1 LVISVGFIW
10 LDCERVHALS
20 PAVVVGWEL
29 LTSSSFVVRVGIEVG
44 GVVIKKS
51 RKESLHVWQ
60 PSNCP
65 FRNRLVQR
73 VYPTNDVATMDD
85 LIDEILAEMPD
96 PVPEGHHFIDLDDQ
110 VPPPVQ
116 LPAAETAEW
125 VEILNDA
132 KDEFEV
138 DGATAVFS
146 TWRVEAEDPLDIG
159 DIEIIDGMHARAG
172 RLALNARMTD
182 ARAAQFLTA
191 FPEGEFVLKLKFLRE
206 QNEGDWV
213 VEDKFDP
220 VHAERKKGQ
229 SVIKISRDTKPG
241 VLTGIDSVF
250 YQNAYPVTAVVY
262 GLYPLRN
269 PDPANLA
276 PLRDGDLN
284 CVAQRVMQH
293 FEGALRG
300 QGLTPTRR
308 RKIQD
313 WEERVRELGATVNDV
328 AKLEKI
334 LKRAIILSDIAG
346 EDIYNSGKYQGGH
359 RHIELIVHNGHAW
372 SKDLHFPQSRE
383 VHFYEG
389 DV

>member
-1 LVISVGFIW
+1 
-10 LDCERVHALS
+10 
-20 PAVVVGWEL
+20 
-29 LTSSSFVVRVGIEVG
+29 
-44 GVVIKKS
+44 
-51 RKESLHVWQ
+51 
-60 PSNCP
+60 
-65 FRNRLVQR
+65 
-73 VYPTNDVATMDD
+73 M
-85 LIDEILAEMPD
+85 AEMPD

-125 VEILNDA
+125 VEILNNA

-159 DIEIIDGMHARAG
+159 DIEITDGMHARAG
-172 RLALNARMTD
+172 RLALNARRTD

-220 VHAERKKGQ
+220 VRAERKKGQ

-269 PDPANLA
+269 PDPANLVPA
-276 PLRDGDLN
+276 K
-284 CVAQRVMQH
+284 
-293 FEGALRG
+293 
-300 QGLTPTRR
+300 RR
-308 RKIQD
+308 RPQLCGS
-313 WEERVRELGATVNDV
+313 E
-328 AKLEKI
+328 
-334 LKRAIILSDIAG
+334 S
-346 EDIYNSGKYQGGH
+346 
-359 RHIELIVHNGHAW
+359 HAA
-372 SKDLHFPQSRE
+372 L
-383 VHFYEG
+383 
-389 DV
+389 